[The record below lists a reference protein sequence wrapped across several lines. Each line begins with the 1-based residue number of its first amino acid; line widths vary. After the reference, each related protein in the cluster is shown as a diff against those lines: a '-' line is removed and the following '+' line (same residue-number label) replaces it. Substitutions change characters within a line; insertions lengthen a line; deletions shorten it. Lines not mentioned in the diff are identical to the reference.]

1 MDGRTTQD
9 ASYPLSPIPQHPN
22 PNTQGT
28 RSLALGAVILMAGYV
43 GSRLLGLVRTMVI
56 SNQFGASHDYEAYLA
71 AIRLS
76 DTLYQVL
83 AGGAVA
89 SAFIPVFATYRARGD
104 MDGAWRLASSLLT
117 IAAVVMTPISI
128 LLMVFAP
135 QVMSVEA
142 SGWDRPTQE
151 LAANLARILLFSPVL
166 FAVSTFVS
174 SILNSFNRFLLASL
188 APMMYNIAIIGGALL
203 LGGRFGV
210 YGLAIGAAVGA
221 LLHLLVQIPGLVRER
236 MRFRPA
242 LDFAHAG
249 VREVGR
255 LMVPRTLGLG
265 MVQVNYLVNV
275 YLASQ
280 LQEGSL
286 AYLDYAW
293 LLTMLPL
300 GVFAMAISTAVFPT
314 MAEHGAL
321 DKMDELRRTLVSTLR
336 LILYFTIPASVGLIV
351 LGEPI
356 VRLLLQHGDFTP
368 QATKAT
374 AYALGFFALGLT
386 GQATVEIV
394 DRTYYALHDTRT
406 PVGVA
411 ALAFLVNVGFSILL
425 MRFLSFG
432 GLALANA
439 IAGLTEATLLVLL
452 LGRRLEGVHL
462 RVLTFPVAVFAFWG
476 VAQGLVAAAVADYLG
491 AILNT
496 ATLMG
501 SLLQVG
507 LSVGVGGAVYVGLSY
522 AMRSQELMRMLGIVN
537 ARLGRRG

>member
-1 MDGRTTQD
+1 MSDVRRARG
-9 ASYPLSPIPQHPN
+9 
-22 PNTQGT
+22 G
-28 RSLALGAVILMAGYV
+28 RSLAVGAIILMVGFV

-56 SNQFGASHDYEAYLA
+56 SNQFGASHEYEAYLA

-76 DTLYQVL
+76 DTLFQVL

-89 SAFIPVFATYRARGD
+89 SAFIPVFATYRARHD
-104 MDGAWRLASSLLT
+104 MDSAWRLASSLLT
-117 IAAVVMTPISI
+117 IAAVVMTPVSI

-135 QVMSVEA
+135 QVMSLEA

-188 APMMYNIAIIGGALL
+188 APMIYNISIIAGAVL

-221 LLHLLVQIPGLVRER
+221 LLHLLVQIPGLVQEQ
-236 MRFRPA
+236 MSFRPV
-242 LDFAHAG
+242 LDFAHEG

-255 LMVPRTLGLG
+255 LMVPRTIGLG

-275 YLASQ
+275 FLASQ

-321 DKMDELRRTLVSTLR
+321 DKLDDLRRTLVSTLR
-336 LILYFTIPASVGLIV
+336 LILYLTIPSSIGLIL

-368 QATKAT
+368 EATKAT
-374 AYALGFFALGLT
+374 AYALSFFALGLT

-394 DRTYYALHDTRT
+394 DRTFYALHDTKT
-406 PVGVA
+406 PVGA
-411 ALAFLVNVGFSILL
+411 AVFAFLVNVSLSIFL

-439 IAGLTEATLLVLL
+439 IAGLTEASILVAL
-452 LGRRLEGVHL
+452 LGRRLEGL
-462 RVLTFPVAVFAFWG
+462 RLESLAFPVAVFAFWG
-476 VAQGLVAAAVADYLG
+476 VAQGLVAAAVSDYLQ
-491 AILNT
+491 AALDT
-496 ATLMG
+496 TTLLG
-501 SLLQVG
+501 QLLQVG
-507 LSVGVGGAVYVGLSY
+507 LSVSAGGAVYFGLSY
-522 AMRSQELMRMLGIVN
+522 AMRSHELMRMT
-537 ARLGRRG
+537 RLVTAKLRK